1 MEQLLR
7 GFYTAATGMIAQQ
20 RRTEMLTNNMSNVNT
35 PGFKA
40 DQSSNRAFPEMLIS
54 RVNSTKV
61 PTKSGLNLPT
71 NSYVGALNTGV
82 YVQETIPAFKQGDLR
97 DTNNTTDLALVDI
110 VMPLN
115 EENGKSGSVF
125 FTVRHEDQIGYT
137 RSGNFTLD
145 HQNYLTTVSG
155 HYVLNNEG
163 QPIQVNSDQFQ
174 VNEQGEVFEN
184 NILID
189 QIGIAFA
196 ENPYIL
202 TKQANGLYYANDG
215 NVLPILNN
223 NNGEV
228 QFSIKQGMLEGS
240 NVDAARTMTDMLAA
254 YRSFEANQKVLQA
267 YDKSMEKA
275 VNEIGRL

>member
-40 DQSSNRAFPEMLIS
+40 DQSSVRAFPEMLIS

-97 DTNNTTDLALVDI
+97 DTNNTTDLALIDV
-110 VMPLN
+110 VMPIN
-115 EENGKSGSVF
+115 EENGKSSSVF

-155 HYVLNNEG
+155 HYVLNREG

-184 NILID
+184 NVLID

-202 TKQANGLYYANDG
+202 TKQADGMYYANDG
-215 NVLPILNN
+215 NALPILNN

-267 YDKSMEKA
+267 YDRSMEKA

>member
-1 MEQLLR
+1 VEQLLR

-20 RRTEMLTNNMSNVNT
+20 RRTEMLTNNMSNVST

-40 DQSSNRAFPEMLIS
+40 DQSSVRAFPEMLIS

-97 DTNNTTDLALVDI
+97 DTNNTTDLALIDV
-110 VMPLN
+110 VMPVN
-115 EENGKSGSVF
+115 EENGKNGSVF
-125 FTVRHEDQIGYT
+125 FTVRHEDQVGYT

-155 HYVLNNEG
+155 HYVLNREG

-202 TKQANGLYYANDG
+202 TKQADGMYYANDG
-215 NVLPILNN
+215 NALPILNN

-267 YDKSMEKA
+267 YDRSMEKA